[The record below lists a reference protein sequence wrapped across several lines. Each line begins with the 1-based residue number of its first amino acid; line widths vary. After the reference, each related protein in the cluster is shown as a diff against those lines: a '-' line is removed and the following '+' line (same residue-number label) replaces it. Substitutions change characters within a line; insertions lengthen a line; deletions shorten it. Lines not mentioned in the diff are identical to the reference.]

1 MSETREVR
9 EVPNPAALPGSLQAN
24 PQLDDWIRFD
34 PEGTITVRTGKVELG
49 QGIRTA
55 IALIAA
61 EELDV
66 ALSRIRVEGAD
77 SARPPVE
84 FMTVGSMSIETSGAA
99 VRQAAAEARRLLL
112 ERASTRL
119 GAALGQLSVDDG
131 VIRVAEPGAGSV
143 SFWELMAGTRF
154 AHAVTMQ
161 ATPKAP
167 ADYRLVGRPAERI
180 DLPAIA
186 FGTHRFVQDLAPD
199 GVLHARVVRPPSPRA
214 QLRAVDEAAA
224 QRLPGVV
231 AVLRDGS
238 FLGVVAEREEQAI
251 AAAAALLASADFD
264 EPPSLPAQAAL
275 HEDLRSKVVGSFPL
289 VDGVPVA
296 QAVPEVVVPAGA
308 AHTLRASYTR
318 PFLMHAS
325 IGPSAALARFEGGK
339 LELWCASQGVS
350 LLAGAVAQVLGMTAA
365 GVHVVHVEGPGCY
378 GHNGSDDAALDAAL
392 LARAVP
398 GRPVL
403 LKWSRQDEH
412 AFEPYGP
419 AMQVDVQASVDG
431 QGRVLAYSHDVYSY
445 SHIGRAFAMGKV
457 SALVAAQQLAQPF
470 RAPNP
475 RPLLAPQAGVHRN
488 ADPSYAIPNV
498 RVVKHLCGS
507 SPFRTSSLRS
517 LGAFTN
523 VFAIESMM
531 DELAHAAGTDPVAF
545 RLAHL
550 NDERARAVIEA
561 AVTRF
566 GPQLKSTSP
575 DPQRP
580 RGRGMA
586 YSRYENHKCYAAV
599 FVELEVD
606 LARCAIRLLRAV
618 IAADTG
624 TIIDPDGLT
633 NQLEGGFIQAAS
645 FTLKEQVTFDERRIT
660 SLDWQSY
667 PILTFEEV
675 PEVEVVLLDR
685 KDRTS
690 RGAGEATTGPAPA
703 AIANAVFD
711 ACGARLRDT
720 PFTPAR
726 LRAALFG

>member
-1 MSETREVR
+1 VSTA
-9 EVPNPAALPGSLQAN
+9 PDPTAPPPLPASLQAN
-24 PQLDDWIRFD
+24 PRLDDWIRVD
-34 PEGTITVRTGKVELG
+34 AEGTVTVRTGKVELG
-49 QGIRTA
+49 QGITTA

-66 ALSRIRVEGAD
+66 ALSRIRIEVAD
-77 SARPPVE
+77 TARPPHE

-112 ERASTRL
+112 ERAAERL
-119 GAALGQLSVDDG
+119 QMPATELSVEDG
-131 VIRVAEPGAGSV
+131 VVAAAGRGPCV
-143 SFWELMAGTRF
+143 TYWELMAGRTF
-154 AHAVTMQ
+154 DHTVTML
-161 ATPKAP
+161 ARPKAP
-167 ADYRLVGRPAERI
+167 SAYRLVGALAERI
-180 DLPAIA
+180 DLPALV
-186 FGTHRFVQDLAPD
+186 FGTHRFVQDLAPE
-199 GVLHARVVRPPSPRA
+199 GVLHGRVVRPPSPRA
-214 QLRAVDEAAA
+214 VLRAVDLAAA
-224 QRLPGVV
+224 QALPGVV
-231 AVLRDGS
+231 AVVRDGT

-251 AAAAALLASADFD
+251 AAADALHASADF
-264 EPPSLPAQAAL
+264 ELTAALPAPDATHDA
-275 HEDLRSKVVGSFPL
+275 LRSQLVGSFPL
-289 VDGVPVA
+289 VDGVPT
-296 QAVPEVVVPAGA
+296 QQPVPPIEEPAA
-308 AHTLRASYTR
+308 ARHTVRATYRR

-325 IGPSAALARFEGGK
+325 IGPSAALARFEGDT
-339 LELWCASQGVS
+339 LDLACSSQGVS
-350 LLAGAVAQVLGMTAA
+350 LLAGAVAQVLGLPLAN
-365 GVHVVHVEGPGCY
+365 VRVRHVEGPGCY
-378 GHNGSDDAALDAAL
+378 GHNGSDDAGLDAAL

-419 AMQVDVQASVDG
+419 AMQIDVQASVGADG
-431 QGRVLAYSHDVYSY
+431 RLLAYSHDVYSY
-445 SHIGRAFAMGKV
+445 THIGRAFAMGKL
-457 SALVAAQQLAQPF
+457 SALVAAQQLAAPF

-475 RPLLAPQAGVHRN
+475 RPMLAPQAGVHRN
-488 ADPSYAIPNV
+488 ADPPYAIPSL
-498 RVVKHLCGS
+498 RVVKHLCGNA
-507 SPFRTSSLRS
+507 PFRTSSLRS

-531 DELAHAAGTDPVAF
+531 DELAHASSQGPVAF

-550 NDERARAVIEA
+550 GDERGRAVIEA
-561 AVTRF
+561 GAERF
-566 GPQLKSTSP
+566 GTRSGAITA

-606 LARCAIRLLRAV
+606 LASCAIRLLRAV
-618 IAADTG
+618 ISADSG
-624 TIIDPDGLT
+624 LIIDPDGLA

-645 FTLKEQVTFDERRIT
+645 FTLKEQVTFDAQRVT

-667 PILTFEEV
+667 PILGFPEV
-675 PEVEVVLLDR
+675 PEVELVLLDR

-690 RGAGEATTGPAPA
+690 RGAGEATTGPTPA

-726 LRAALFG
+726 LRSALFG